1 MYLQIVFRMPTI
13 YKLQPPMRYH
23 KNDILM
29 LTLFLFINRQTQE
42 LIICLSILIL
52 SFFRFRSKTHHM
64 LHRRF
69 LKHLLQTAEWDVK
82 LLNVPVLLQ
91 VLFSVSRPQGERRWR
106 SVLSFFQHLGSISWL
121 SFHCSGNQ
129 IFQPPPREQRG
140 PLPREWTEEERQGE
154 REEKRAREGCG
165 GRTAWH
171 SCGV

>member
-1 MYLQIVFRMPTI
+1 M
-13 YKLQPPMRYH
+13 KYH
-23 KNDILM
+23 KNDILAH
-29 LTLFLFINRQTQE
+29 TLSLHQQTDSRTHN
-42 LIICLSILIL
+42 LPFHSHSLIL
-52 SFFRFRSKTHHM
+52 SHKTHHM

-129 IFQPPPREQRG
+129 IFQPPHESREDHYRESGRRKRDKARERTREGDVEEGLRG
-140 PLPREWTEEERQGE
+140 TVVVSRRPNQTDKLRTALK
-154 REEKRAREGCG
+154 EEKKKEK
-165 GRTAWH
+165 
-171 SCGV
+171 